1 MDRVE
6 KSVFISYRR
15 TNAPWALAVFLN
27 LTQHGYDVF
36 FDY

>member
-15 TNAPWALAVFLN
+15 THAPRALAVFLN